1 MAVNRYFS
9 EMEIKRR
16 DFIKS
21 SVLAGIGTT
30 FTPNEQLFEIE
41 NPTVHPGKKKKII
54 VAGAGISGLCCAYEL
69 MKAGHDVT
77 VLEAS
82 GRHGGHVFTGRD
94 GLSDGL
100 YADFGADHITK
111 PGYERFFEY
120 AQKFNLTV
128 LPYPHAEG
136 SEAAPNRNGLRM
148 INGKF
153 YNDEQMADAS
163 VLRQFGYNDKEV
175 KFLEKNKWYA
185 LGHMYLKPYLG
196 KIKDPDKPF
205 GVGLDDLDKIPL
217 ADIYKK
223 EGASEAALRALGG
236 KNESAL
242 FAIWR
247 YDVMAIRGIP
257 LSHGDT
263 FHLKGGNQQLPNAFA
278 LQLGDRVKLAH
289 PITAINRN
297 DNGVTV
303 KYKAYGYDE
312 EMEMSADY
320 LVNCISLPV
329 FRKIPVTPA
338 LSAEKQ
344 YVVDNLA
351 YSSHPFYV
359 FEASSRFWLDD
370 GFKSINMDFE
380 HPDISSIWEESY
392 DVKSSRIILK
402 AYAPGGVSAQR
413 GLAAFREV
421 YPGKKDTIVQALTV
435 DWTKDK
441 FAPTCEME
449 AYPIGEMNKFWP
461 QVLKPDGRI
470 YFAGTY
476 ADSLSRGMESCL
488 RSAQRVAKE
497 INEI

>member
-1 MAVNRYFS
+1 
-9 EMEIKRR
+9 MEIKRR

-21 SVLAGIGTT
+21 SVIAGIGTSLSPD
-30 FTPNEQLFEIE
+30 FTLQASP
-41 NPTVHPGKKKKII
+41 VKRKII
-54 VAGAGISGLCCAYEL
+54 IAGAGITGLCCAYEL
-69 MKAGHDVT
+69 MQSGHEVT

-120 AQKFNLTV
+120 TKKFNLTV
-128 LPYPHAEG
+128 LPYPNAEG
-136 SEAAPNRNGLRM
+136 SDAAPGRNGMRM
-148 INGKF
+148 IDGKF
-153 YNDEQMADAS
+153 YSDKQLADAA
-163 VLRQFGYNDKEV
+163 VLQQFGFNEKEV
-175 KFLEKNKWYA
+175 RFLQTHPWYA

-196 KIKDPDKPF
+196 KIKDPDQPF
-205 GVGLDDLDKIPL
+205 ADGLDDLDKIPL
-217 ADIYKK
+217 SDIYKK
-223 EGASEAALRALGG
+223 EGASEAALRFLGG
-236 KNESAL
+236 KDESAL

-247 YDVMAIRGIP
+247 YDVMALRGIP

-263 FHLKGGNQQLPNAFA
+263 FRLKGGNQELPNAFA
-278 LQLGDRVKLAH
+278 KLLGERVKLAH
-289 PITAINRN
+289 TIIAIDRSGK
-297 DNGVTV
+297 GVSV
-303 KYKAYGYDE
+303 KYKAFGFE
-312 EMEMSADY
+312 EEKEMSGDY
-320 LVNCISLPV
+320 LVNCIPMPV
-329 FRKIPVTPA
+329 FRKIPVNPA
-338 LSAEKQ
+338 LSDEKQ
-344 YVVDNLA
+344 YVVDHLS

-359 FEASSRFWLDD
+359 FEASSRFWLED

-380 HPDISSIWEESY
+380 HPDISSIWEETN

-421 YPGKKDTIVQALTV
+421 YPGKRDTIVQALTV

-449 AYPIGEMNKFWP
+449 AYPIGEMHKFWP
-461 QVLKPDGRI
+461 QILKPDGRI
-470 YFAGTY
+470 FFAGTY
-476 ADSLSRGMESCL
+476 ADNLSRGMESCL

-497 INEI
+497 INKI